1 MIFAV
6 ITFPGS
12 NCDRDCIWALESVMG
27 YSVRNIF
34 HREKHLGS
42 VDAVILP
49 GGFSYGD
56 YLRAGALARFSP
68 IMTDVTEFASQGGM
82 VLGICNGFQTLCESG
97 LLPGALVRNRSLK
110 FVCRKVTLR
119 VENAATMFTSS
130 YHRGQEIQIPI
141 AHSDGNYIADPA
153 TLEALRKENRVI
165 FRYTGPVCLDAPDGN
180 PNGSTD
186 AIAGFMNAEGNV
198 LGMMPHPERACDPDL
213 GFTDGMGVFLS
224 MAQGIE
230 SRKTAR
236 SHCAESEIG
245 QPNMLT
251 TQRPATKSR

>member
-12 NCDRDCIWALESVMG
+12 NCDRDCVWALESVMG

-34 HREKHLGS
+34 HRETHLDS
-42 VDAVILP
+42 IDAVILP

-56 YLRAGALARFSP
+56 YLRAGALACFSP
-68 IMTDVTEFASQGGM
+68 IMEDVMDFAHHGGI
-82 VLGICNGFQTLCESG
+82 VLGICNGFQTLCEAG

-110 FVCRKVTLR
+110 FVCRQVTLR
-119 VENAATMFTSS
+119 VESATTMFTSS
-130 YHRGQEIQIPI
+130 YRQGQEIRVPI
-141 AHSDGNYIADPA
+141 AHSDGNYITDPA
-153 TLEALRKENRVI
+153 TLEMLRKENRII

-186 AIAGFMNAEGNV
+186 AIAGIMNAEGNV
-198 LGMMPHPERACDPDL
+198 MGMMPHPERACEQDL
-213 GFTDGMGVFLS
+213 GSTDGMGVFLS

-230 SRKTAR
+230 NRQTAQSRCAVSEVGKTNR
-236 SHCAESEIG
+236 
-245 QPNMLT
+245 LT
-251 TQRPATKSR
+251 SQQTATKSL